1 MDMMSA
7 YKKVPVMADL
17 TVHSTAAKWEKLLV
31 GHSELKLVSWKET
44 MRVDSWDC
52 KLVDKLDLKLEKT
65 TVVKLGFPKV
75 GYWGP
80 SLVDSSVDALAD
92 RKVCNLVVLMGE

>member
-31 GHSELKLVSWKET
+31 GHSELKLVS
-44 MRVDSWDC
+44 
-52 KLVDKLDLKLEKT
+52 
-65 TVVKLGFPKV
+65 
-75 GYWGP
+75 
-80 SLVDSSVDALAD
+80 
-92 RKVCNLVVLMGE
+92 